1 MAPRHLVSLFDLTTQ
16 EIEQIFAIARDL
28 KAKLSNGIR
37 EPLLPGR
44 VLAMLFEKPSLRTRA
59 SFEAGIVHL
68 GGSSMFLGADAGWG
82 QRESTAD
89 FGRVLSEFADAIVCR
104 AKEHR
109 KVEELV
115 EHCSCSVINGLTDW
129 CHPCQALADLLTLE
143 ERHGTLQGL
152 KFTYVGDANN
162 VARSLAIAC
171 GKLGV
176 DFHIAC
182 PAAYQFDEPFLE
194 RMRQE
199 LPDATLTACEDPA
212 AAVTDAHAV
221 YTDVWA
227 SMGQEAEE
235 QERAAAFADYQVN
248 GQLMQHAPDAVFLHC
263 LPARRGMEVTD
274 EVMDGPQSAVVQ
286 QAGNR
291 MHAQKGVLA
300 FLLGAAG
307 SQSSA

>member
-1 MAPRHLVSLFDLTTQ
+1 MAPQHLVSLFDLTTQ
-16 EIEQIFAIARDL
+16 EIQQIFAIAHDL
-28 KAKLSNGIR
+28 KAKLARGLR
-37 EPLLPGR
+37 EPQLPGR
-44 VLAMLFEKPSLRTRA
+44 VLAMLFEKQSLRTRA

-68 GGSSMFLGADAGWG
+68 GGSSMFLGTDAGWG
-82 QRESTAD
+82 KRESTED
-89 FGRVLSEFADAIVCR
+89 FARVLSEFADVVVCR

-109 KVEELV
+109 KVEELA

-129 CHPCQALADLLTLE
+129 CHPCQALADLFTLE

-152 KFTYVGDANN
+152 KFAYVGDANN

-194 RMRQE
+194 QMQSE
-199 LPDATLTACEDPA
+199 LPKASFSVWEDPV

-235 QERAAAFADYQVN
+235 EVRATAFADYQVN
-248 GQLMQHAPDAVFLHC
+248 AALMQHAPDAVFLHC
-263 LPARRGMEVTD
+263 LPARRGMEVTN

-300 FLLGAAG
+300 YLLGAPVG
-307 SQSSA
+307 E